1 MYTLF
6 VTGGIGSGKS
16 AFVARLAEL
25 GATVYDL
32 DDISHEVLEDDDTVC
47 ALVAAFGPEILEQGS
62 RPDIDMFDEGA
73 FSRPDTM
80 GCGKISR
87 PALAW
92 RAFSSPESTELLNS
106 IVHPRVFRRLGE
118 LLASGCACCTS
129 TRRVVNVVEVQLID
143 KVGESLALADEVLG
157 ILCPH
162 ELRRSNAQAR
172 GMDPKEF
179 ERRDAL
185 QITDE
190 ERARYCT
197 HTLVND
203 AGLEHLLGMADDWW
217 HRHQSQS
224 TPEKRWHMRQEQT
237 LKSPAI
243 AFVGRHN
250 SGKTTLVTQVIAQL
264 CALGLDVGSVKH
276 HGHRGFEV
284 DVEGKDSWRHRQA
297 GANEVAVA
305 SPDKMAL
312 MRELSH
318 EMEVDEIIALME
330 PHDVVIVEGYRG
342 SAGIPMVEIMRAAN
356 ERDAVA
362 AAEFV
367 RAVRQTGR
375 LDYDDANLGKD
386 AGRMPDSSTVAL
398 ASDIPEVQE
407 AARSIGMRA
416 FGLDDAPAIAEYIAS
431 RIAHTAR

>member
-32 DDISHEVLEDDDTVC
+32 DAISHEVLEDDDTVR
-47 ALVAAFGPEILEQGS
+47 ALVAAFGPEILKQGSCPDLDVLDEDACS
-62 RPDIDMFDEGA
+62 RPDA
-73 FSRPDTM
+73 A

-92 RAFSSPESTELLNS
+92 RAFSSPESTDLLNS
-106 IVHPRVFRRLGE
+106 IVHPRVFKRLAE
-118 LLASGCACCTS
+118 LLASGCACCAS
-129 TRRVVNVVEVQLID
+129 TRNVVNVVEVQLID
-143 KVGESLALADEVLG
+143 KAGESLALADEVLG
-157 ILCPH
+157 ILCPR
-162 ELRRSNAQAR
+162 EMRRSNAQAR
-172 GMDPKEF
+172 GMDPEEF
-179 ERRDAL
+179 DRRDSL
-185 QITDE
+185 QITDA
-190 ERARYCT
+190 ERAGYCT
-197 HTLVND
+197 DTLVND
-203 AGLEHLLGMADDWW
+203 GDLAHLLGMADDWW
-217 HRHQSQS
+217 RRHQAYRLQRGSS
-224 TPEKRWHMRQEQT
+224 MQEARP

-312 MRELSH
+312 MRELRT
-318 EMEVDEIIALME
+318 EMEVDEIIDLME

-342 SAGIPMVEIMRAAN
+342 SARIPMVEIMRAAN

-386 AGRMPDSSTVAL
+386 AGRMPDSSTVAV
-398 ASDIPEVQE
+398 ASDIPEVLE
-407 AARSIGMRA
+407 VARGIGLQA
-416 FGLDDAPAIAEYIAS
+416 FGLDDAPAIAAYIADH
-431 RIAHTAR
+431 IARTAR

>member
-16 AFVARLAEL
+16 TFVARLAEL

-32 DDISHEVLEDDDTVC
+32 DAISHEVIEEDDTVC

-62 RPDIDMFDEGA
+62 CSDRDGLEGGVGGA
-73 FSRPDTM
+73 SDGAEA
-80 GCGKISR
+80 GCGTISR

-106 IVHPRVFRRLGE
+106 IVHPRVFRRLSQ
-118 LLASGCACCTS
+118 LLAAGCACCAS
-129 TRRVVNVVEVQLID
+129 ARDVVNVVEVQLID
-143 KVGESLALADEVLG
+143 KAGESLALADEVLG
-157 ILCPH
+157 ILCPR
-162 ELRRSNAQAR
+162 EARRAHAQAR
-172 GMDPKEF
+172 GMDPEEF
-179 ERRDAL
+179 DRRDAL
-185 QITDE
+185 QITDA
-190 ERARYCT
+190 ERAGYCT
-197 HTLVND
+197 RTLVND
-203 AGLEHLLGMADDWW
+203 GDLGHLLGMADDWW
-217 HRHQSQS
+217 RRLRPQ
-224 TPEKRWHMRQEQT
+224 P

-250 SGKTTLVTQVIAQL
+250 SGKTTLVTQVITQL

-312 MRELSH
+312 MRELRR
-318 EMEVDEIIALME
+318 EMEVDEIIGLME

-342 SAGIPMVEIMRAAN
+342 SAGIPTVEIMRAAN

-367 RAVRQTGR
+367 RAVHQTGR
-375 LDYDDANLGKD
+375 LEYDDANLGKD
-386 AGRMPDSSTVAL
+386 AGRMPDASTVAV
-398 ASDIPEVQE
+398 ASDIPEVLE
-407 AARSIGMRA
+407 AAQGIGLHA
-416 FGLDDAPAIAEYIAS
+416 FGLDDAPAIARYIAD